1 MIVYN
6 GVSLTFFQDD
16 GFQLL
21 NGIFAKNLEIQLGC
35 QAICS
40 MVLKKLEQEKSKLKE
55 SLSGALVS
63 IKFDGVTRLR
73 SHFLG
78 ISVQYYH
85 EEHGLTV
92 KTLALVDTEANHT
105 SSHMKEILLDTL
117 KQFNISKQQVL
128 ACVVDNASNMT
139 RTVELLNEDEGDEDD
154 DEEIKDIQDSLSID
168 HTIYHM
174 RCAEHTLQL
183 GIYDVLKKGR
193 AEKFLTKLR
202 KLAQHLRLP
211 HTDGILKRRANK
223 GMLIDMPTR
232 WGSTFLMLQRL
243 ADLKCFVQDL
253 GSHESYL
260 TKSKWAEVKMIVEVL
275 QIPHAATIFFKNKIS
290 LRKNACFIGEKS
302 CLNWRSWITIWLLLL
317 PSPCNH
323 AKSFYCGKRLSWQLF
338 G

>member
-6 GVSLTFFQDD
+6 GVPLTFFQED

-21 NGIFAKNLEIQLGC
+21 NGTFAKNLEIQLGR
-35 QAICS
+35 QAIRS
-40 MVLKKLEQEKSKLKE
+40 MVLKKSEEEKSKLKE

-73 SHFLG
+73 SHFLS

-92 KTLALVDTEANHT
+92 KMLVLVDTKANHT
-105 SSHMKEILLDTL
+105 SSHLKEILLDTL

-139 RTVELLNEDEGDEDD
+139 RTVQLFNEDEDD
-154 DEEIKDIQDSLSID
+154 DEEIKDIQDSLSIG

-174 RCAEHTLQL
+174 SCAEHTLQL
-183 GIYDVLKKGR
+183 GIREVLKKGR

-202 KLAQHLRLP
+202 KLAQHLRSP
-211 HTDGILKRRANK
+211 HTDGILKRPANK

-232 WGSTFLMLQRL
+232 WGSTFL
-243 ADLKCFVQDL
+243 
-253 GSHESYL
+253 
-260 TKSKWAEVKMIVEVL
+260 
-275 QIPHAATIFFKNKIS
+275 
-290 LRKNACFIGEKS
+290 
-302 CLNWRSWITIWLLLL
+302 LL
-317 PSPCNH
+317 
-323 AKSFYCGKRLSWQLF
+323 
-338 G
+338 

>member
-1 MIVYN
+1 MIVCN
-6 GVSLTFFQDD
+6 GVPLTFFQDD

-21 NGIFAKNLEIQLGC
+21 NGTFAKILEIQLGR
-35 QAICS
+35 QAIRS
-40 MVLKKLEQEKSKLKE
+40 MVLKKSEEEKSKLKE
-55 SLSGALVS
+55 SPSGALVS

-85 EEHGLTV
+85 KEHGLTL
-92 KTLALVDTEANHT
+92 KTLALIDTEANHT
-105 SSHMKEILLDTL
+105 SSHLKEILLDTL

-139 RTVELLNEDEGDEDD
+139 RTVQLLNEDEGDEDD
-154 DEEIKDIQDSLSID
+154 DEEIKEIQDSLSID

-183 GIYDVLKKGR
+183 GIRDVLKKGR

-202 KLAQHLRLP
+202 KLAQHLRSP
-211 HTDGILKRRANK
+211 HTDKILKRRANK

-232 WGSTFLMLQRL
+232 WGSTFLNLQRL

-260 TKSKWAEVKMIVEVL
+260 TESEWAEVKMMVEVL
-275 QIPHAATIFFKNKIS
+275 QISHAATIYF
-290 LRKNACFIGEKS
+290 
-302 CLNWRSWITIWLLLL
+302 
-317 PSPCNH
+317 
-323 AKSFYCGKRLSWQLF
+323 
-338 G
+338 